1 MKPTIIQCQNLS
13 HCYSGKNALNKI
25 NFEVVAGEPIGLVGP
40 NGAGKTTLLSILCG
54 FLRPTSGTVTLFGHK
69 PGASVL
75 SGKIAA
81 LPQDA
86 KLDPTFN
93 IGEQLKFYA
102 RLQGL
107 TRKQASNETIRV
119 LEAVALK
126 ESLYEKPDAL
136 SHGMAKRVAIA
147 QALIGKP
154 QLILLDEPTAGLDPV
169 NTRNIR
175 SIIAELS
182 PETTFIISSHDL
194 TELGRLCQQ
203 ILLLENGI
211 MSTMQLNASEKNSLT
226 RFLTIQME
234 PCSATDVIK
243 KINQLDGI
251 VKLTNPQKNE
261 FIVEYSPEI
270 ESKMDLKI
278 LIVSMKTTGNIASLA
293 RVKAWKKNCFLKTK
307 TQNRNQKK
315 LAIHKLLLLKNM
327 VINMQLAGVETIRPQ
342 II

>member
-1 MKPTIIQCQNLS
+1 MADPATGSYPITSDHCIANHRALDHVEAKFMNTTIIQCQNLS
-13 HCYSGKNALNKI
+13 HCYSGKTALNKI
-25 NFEVVAGEPIGLVGP
+25 SFDVVAGEPIGLVGP

-54 FLRPTSGTVTLFGHK
+54 FLRPTSGTVILFGHK

-107 TRKQASNETIRV
+107 TSKQASNETIRV

-126 ESLYEKPDAL
+126 ESLYEKPDTL

-278 LIVSMKTTGNIASLA
+278 INCINENNWQYRQFSQGKSLEE
-293 RVKAWKKNCFLKTK
+293 KLFFEN
-307 TQNRNQKK
+307 QNP
-315 LAIHKLLLLKNM
+315 
-327 VINMQLAGVETIRPQ
+327 E
-342 II
+342 